1 MPTKIYYESDKEH
14 YLNASRD
21 YYNYKKEY
29 ILKKAKDKYNNSHLD
44 KNKKL
49 EYSKNR
55 YHNMSPEKKLKLKEY
70 KKTINKIIVI
80 KRKGNIVILIKMQS

>member
-29 ILKKAKDKYNNSHLD
+29 MLKKAKDKYNNSHVD
-44 KNKKL
+44 KNKK
-49 EYSKNR
+49 
-55 YHNMSPEKKLKLKEY
+55 
-70 KKTINKIIVI
+70 
-80 KRKGNIVILIKMQS
+80 